1 MNLLSYKKLSLFT
14 AGATL
19 LFLVSGFAQ
28 SVLAQGKSSFVGD
41 DSLSLAVGGVGKGVE
56 TFGTLVSLGTTIAVS
71 LAFFFFF
78 WNLFKF
84 IRAGDADSKEEAQG
98 KMVWSLVAIIVIV
111 SLWGIIAFVRSV
123 LGIGPGKA
131 NDVEV
136 SGTVLRG
143 SRVDDGGN
151 FGGLGELG
159 DVGE

>member
-1 MNLLSYKKLSLFT
+1 MNLISYKKLSLFAVGT
-14 AGATL
+14 TL
-19 LFLVSGFAQ
+19 LFFVSGFAQ
-28 SVLAQGKSSFVGD
+28 SVLAQDDPLFQGD
-41 DSLSLAVGGVGKGVE
+41 ESLSLAVGGVGKGVE

-123 LGIGPGKA
+123 LGFDSGAGEE
-131 NDVEV
+131 NDV
-136 SGTVLRG
+136 VLPTT
-143 SRVDDGGN
+143 RVKKS
-151 FGGLGELG
+151 E
-159 DVGE
+159 

>member
-1 MNLLSYKKLSLFT
+1 MNLISYKKLSFFT
-14 AGATL
+14 VGAAL

-28 SVLAQGKSSFVGD
+28 SVLAQSESSFTGD

-84 IRAGDADSKEEAQG
+84 IKAGDADSKEEAQG

-123 LGIGPGKA
+123 LGIEQGPS

-136 SGTVLRG
+136 PGTVLNR
-143 SRVDDGGN
+143 SRVN
-151 FGGLGELG
+151 ER
-159 DVGE
+159 

>member
-1 MNLLSYKKLSLFT
+1 MNLISYKKLSLFT
-14 AGATL
+14 VGAAL

-28 SVLAQGKSSFVGD
+28 SVLAQGNSSFEGD
-41 DSLSLAVGGVGKGVE
+41 PSLSRAIGGIGKGAE

-84 IRAGDADSKEEAQG
+84 IKAGDADSKEEAQG

-123 LGIGPGKA
+123 LGIEPGQA

-136 SGTVLRG
+136 PATILNR
-143 SRVDDGGN
+143 SRVNDS
-151 FGGLGELG
+151 
-159 DVGE
+159 

>member
-1 MNLLSYKKLSLFT
+1 MFIVVNVYKLLHMNLISYKKLSLFT
-14 AGATL
+14 VGAML

-28 SVLAQGKSSFVGD
+28 SVLAQGGSSFTGD

-56 TFGTLVSLGTTIAVS
+56 TFGTLVSVGTTIAVS

-98 KMVWSLVAIIVIV
+98 KMVWALVAIIVIV

-123 LGIGPGKA
+123 LGIEPGEA
-131 NDVEV
+131 NDVV
-136 SGTVLRG
+136 VPGTVLNK
-143 SRVDDGGN
+143 SRVNEG
-151 FGGLGELG
+151 
-159 DVGE
+159 

>member
-1 MNLLSYKKLSLFT
+1 MNLISYKKLSLF
-14 AGATL
+14 AVGATL

-28 SVLAQGKSSFVGD
+28 SVLAQDSSFQGD
-41 DSLSLAVGGVGKGVE
+41 DSLSIAVGGVGKGVE

-84 IRAGDADSKEEAQG
+84 IKAGDADSKEAAQG

-123 LGIGPGKA
+123 LGIEPGSA

-136 SGTVLRG
+136 PGTVLNK
-143 SRVDDGGN
+143 SRVNDG
-151 FGGLGELG
+151 
-159 DVGE
+159 